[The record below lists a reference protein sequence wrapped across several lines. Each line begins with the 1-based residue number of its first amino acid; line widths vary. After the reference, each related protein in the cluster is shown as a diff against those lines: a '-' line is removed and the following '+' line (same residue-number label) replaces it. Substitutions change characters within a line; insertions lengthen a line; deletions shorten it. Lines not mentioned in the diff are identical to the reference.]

1 MGRTMSKPH
10 PNSATVSS
18 TLAYMRHEHPVFT
31 TRPHSMATQKALFQ
45 LDPAGTLS
53 VREYPVPAPG
63 PGEILVEIRAAGL
76 NPVDWKMEE
85 FKFVKEYPAVIG
97 IDAAG
102 VVKVVGEGVT
112 SFVVGDKV
120 YVLYCWGTVER
131 Y

>member
-1 MGRTMSKPH
+1 
-10 PNSATVSS
+10 
-18 TLAYMRHEHPVFT
+18 
-31 TRPHSMATQKALFQ
+31 MATQKALFQ
-45 LDPAGTLS
+45 LDPTGSLA
-53 VREYPVPAPG
+53 VCEYPVPS

-85 FKFVKEYPAVIG
+85 FKFVKKYPAVIG

-112 SFVVGDKV
+112 TLAVGDKV
-120 YVLYCWGTVER
+120 YVLYCSGTEER

>member
-1 MGRTMSKPH
+1 
-10 PNSATVSS
+10 
-18 TLAYMRHEHPVFT
+18 
-31 TRPHSMATQKALFQ
+31 MATQKALFQ
-45 LDPAGTLS
+45 LDPTGTLA

-112 SFVVGDKV
+112 SLAVGDQV
-120 YVLYCWGTVER
+120 YVYHRVVIR
-131 Y
+131 RF